1 MEPMDPERLALTE
14 ELLARGRAHDSQESQ
29 QSHRYRNLDRSTAE
43 LLHLLSTSLKPASA
57 IEVGT
62 SNGYSTIWLADALD
76 AGGRLV
82 SVDNDA
88 GRRQGAVEDLVAVR
102 LGDAVDLVLADAK
115 QVLTDTPSGSVDLL
129 FLDADRNAYVDYWPE
144 LLRVLRP
151 GGLLA
156 VDNCIS
162 HAGEV
167 AEFSALVRSTNN
179 VEAVLVPIGA
189 GLLLVTI
196 ADPG

>member
-1 MEPMDPERLALTE
+1 MCSIPVTVRPRLCTICTAVAPDPVGTFRMNDVTGQGYRLVTPTTTNP
-14 ELLARGRAHDSQESQ
+14 LA
-29 QSHRYRNLDRSTAE
+29 NP
-43 LLHLLSTSLKPASA
+43 STSPKNP
-57 IEVGT
+57 EDGT
-62 SNGYSTIWLADALD
+62 SQ
-76 AGGRLV
+76 GGRHHE
-82 SVDNDA
+82 
-88 GRRQGAVEDLVAVR
+88 AVENLAAAR
-102 LGDAVDLVLADAK
+102 LTDAVDLVLADAK